1 MPSTPV
7 FKGRSFFKVAR
18 GSIVACASIWGA
30 WGEAVADE
38 RHAVPNYK
46 ELIHSVVKTSFAD
59 PSSVGL
65 VEISPLHPTRGPQ
78 MGDWMACLRI
88 VINSEPTL
96 YAAFIDGPPP
106 VVSLLR
112 RAVRFDDCERDEYE
126 PISSPPPVQ
135 DRPPGRPR
143 KK

>member
-1 MPSTPV
+1 MPSTPLS
-7 FKGRSFFKVAR
+7 KSSCFFKVATR
-18 GSIVACASIWGA
+18 SIVACSPICGA
-30 WGEAVADE
+30 WVGAVAEE
-38 RHAVPNYK
+38 RQVVPNYK
-46 ELIHSVVKTSFAD
+46 ELIHSAVKTSFVD
-59 PSSVGL
+59 PLSVGL

-88 VINSEPTL
+88 VVNGEPTL
-96 YAAFIDGPPP
+96 YAAFIDNPPP

-112 RAVRFDDCERDEYE
+112 RAVRFDDCDQDEYE

-135 DRPPGRPR
+135 DRPPGRNR